1 MSSSFKRRGRKATSS
16 SSAAVSPPI
25 SSTQNI
31 STTSNAQPSPSQQQR
46 TVSSSNL
53 PGTKPWTN
61 NLTLTSF
68 GLREIDSFFFSSG
81 GEGGGIPLMS
91 LILLE
96 EDRLTDDLARSLCRY
111 WCAEGVSQ
119 RQMVLMVSM
128 LPSIDDDTSLKN
140 LDEDDT
146 HTTTTR
152 NYEGSTPQE
161 LQDFIHS
168 LPRNLHLDK
177 FRVKEAKKKKKQS
190 STTDDNTSSM
200 NENQMMSSNNREAI
214 SAIIEE
220 EEEEEDDD
228 GNSNTEESNK
238 DEGLVNAWQYRK
250 SVQDK
255 RSGMSGTSN
264 NNSGTNSSASDGVY
278 CHSFDLSKRMSD
290 QFTETGD
297 NPLDINTRIIDCSNA
312 LSSATVNNVNMEY
325 QQQGMALFCSLWRHL
340 QSTIST
346 HPNTVIRLFLHRLP
360 VGQGAVALPLL
371 MAKIRKENLPVV
383 VLATIRPWKWL
394 SSASSSPANNNK
406 LDTLASLRST
416 TDTTLSL
423 DSFSS
428 LRTPPPPEFSL
439 LQGILTVRKCAAFTV
454 THYTDTVTWKRPLA
468 ERFGMKRDGRKVTV
482 QLLHLPPEEYS
493 KGGSSTSGVRSGGGS
508 MNADDNKKKH
518 QHSAGGCSSL
528 AGGAS
533 LDF

>member
-16 SSAAVSPPI
+16 PPATAVSP

-31 STTSNAQPSPSQQQR
+31 STSDAQSPSPPQPQVR

-81 GEGGGIPLMS
+81 GEGGGMPLMS

-119 RQMVLMVSM
+119 RQMVLLASM
-128 LPSIDDDTSLKN
+128 IPSIDDDTSLQN
-140 LDEDDT
+140 LDEQDLHST
-146 HTTTTR
+146 PR

-177 FRVKEAKKKKKQS
+177 FRAKEAKKKKQS
-190 STTDDNTSSM
+190 STSDNTSDM
-200 NENQMMSSNNREAI
+200 NENQMMSSNNRESI

-220 EEEEEDDD
+220 EEEDEEEE
-228 GNSNTEESNK
+228 NSNTTDEGNK

-255 RSGMSGTSN
+255 RSGMTGTSN
-264 NNSGTNSSASDGVY
+264 KSSGTNSGVGDGVY

-290 QFTETGD
+290 QYTETED
-297 NPLDINTRIIDCSNA
+297 NPLDTNTRIIDCSKA
-312 LSSATVNNVNMEY
+312 LSSSTNGKNMEY
-325 QQQGMALFCSLWRHL
+325 QQQGVALFCSLWRHL

-371 MAKIRKENLPVV
+371 MSKIRKENLPVV

-394 SSASSSPANNNK
+394 SSAGTNNNK
-406 LDTLASLRST
+406 LDVLASLRST

-454 THYTDTVTWKRPLA
+454 SHYTDTVTWKRPLA
-468 ERFGMKRDGRKVTV
+468 ERFGVKRDGRKVTV

>member
-1 MSSSFKRRGRKATSS
+1 MSSSFKRRGRKAT
-16 SSAAVSPPI
+16 AAAASPS

-31 STTSNAQPSPSQQQR
+31 SSTSINAQPSPPQPPQR

-119 RQMVLMVSM
+119 RQMVLLASM
-128 LPSIDDDTSLKN
+128 LPSIDGDTSLQN
-140 LDEDDT
+140 LDEQDIDT
-146 HTTTTR
+146 TPR

-177 FRVKEAKKKKKQS
+177 FRAKEAKKKKQS
-190 STTDDNTSSM
+190 STSDNISDI
-200 NENQMMSSNNREAI
+200 NENQMMSSNNRESI

-220 EEEEEDDD
+220 EEEEDDEE
-228 GNSNTEESNK
+228 NSNTEESNK

-264 NNSGTNSSASDGVY
+264 NSSGTNSSSVGDGVY
-278 CHSFDLSKRMSD
+278 CYSYDLSKRMSD
-290 QFTETGD
+290 QYTETED
-297 NPLDINTRIIDCSNA
+297 NPLDTNTRIIDCSKV
-312 LSSATVNNVNMEY
+312 LSSPSTVINGNMEH
-325 QQQGMALFCSLWRHL
+325 QQQGMALFCLLWRHL

-371 MAKIRKENLPVV
+371 MAKIRKESLPVV
-383 VLATIRPWKWL
+383 VMATIRPWKWL
-394 SSASSSPANNNK
+394 SSAGANNK

-454 THYTDTVTWKRPLA
+454 SHYTDTVTWKRPLA
-468 ERFGMKRDGRKVTV
+468 ERFGVKRDGRKVTV

-508 MNADDNKKKH
+508 VNTDDNKKKH
-518 QHSAGGCSSL
+518 QHSGCSSL
-528 AGGAS
+528 AGGAP

>member
-16 SSAAVSPPI
+16 SPAAVSP

-31 STTSNAQPSPSQQQR
+31 SFTSINAQVSSHPQPPQR

-61 NLTLTSF
+61 GLTLTSF

-119 RQMVLMVSM
+119 RQMVLLASM
-128 LPSIDDDTSLKN
+128 LPSIGDTSLQN
-140 LDEDDT
+140 LDEQDT
-146 HTTTTR
+146 ATNSR

-161 LQDFIHS
+161 LQDFIYS

-177 FRVKEAKKKKKQS
+177 FRAKEAKKMKES
-190 STTDDNTSSM
+190 STTTDNTSI
-200 NENQMMSSNNREAI
+200 NDNQMMSSNNRESI

-220 EEEEEDDD
+220 EEEEDDED
-228 GNSNTEESNK
+228 NSNTDESNK

-255 RSGMSGTSN
+255 RSGMSGSSN
-264 NNSGTNSSASDGVY
+264 NSSGTNSSVGDGVY
-278 CHSFDLSKRMSD
+278 CHSYNLSKRMSD
-290 QFTETGD
+290 QFTEETED
-297 NPLDINTRIIDCSNA
+297 NPLNTNTSIVDCSNA
-312 LSSATVNNVNMEY
+312 LSSPSTATNGNMEY
-325 QQQGMALFCSLWRHL
+325 QQQGMALFCSLWRNL

-346 HPNTVIRLFLHRLP
+346 YPNTVIRLFLHRLP

-394 SSASSSPANNNK
+394 SSAGTNNNK

-439 LQGILTVRKCAAFTV
+439 LQGILTVRKCAAFTMS
-454 THYTDTVTWKRPLA
+454 HYTDTVTWKRPLA
-468 ERFGMKRDGRKVTV
+468 ERFGVKRDGRKVTV

-508 MNADDNKKKH
+508 VNTDDNKKK
-518 QHSAGGCSSL
+518 HSAGGCSSL

>member
-1 MSSSFKRRGRKATSS
+1 MSSSFKRRGRKAATSS
-16 SSAAVSPPI
+16 PAATVSPPPSSQNI
-25 SSTQNI
+25 SSTSDAQ
-31 STTSNAQPSPSQQQR
+31 SPSHPQPSQR
-46 TVSSSNL
+46 TVSSSNI

-68 GLREIDSFFFSSG
+68 GLREIDSFFLSSG

-119 RQMVLMVSM
+119 RQMVLLASM
-128 LPSIDDDTSLKN
+128 LPSINSDTSLQN
-140 LDEDDT
+140 LDEQDT
-146 HTTTTR
+146 YTTSR

-177 FRVKEAKKKKKQS
+177 FRAKEAKKKKQTS
-190 STTDDNTSSM
+190 NTTNNTSAM
-200 NENQMMSSNNREAI
+200 NENQMMISNNRESI

-220 EEEEEDDD
+220 EEEEEDED
-228 GNSNTEESNK
+228 EEEAEKSNK

-264 NNSGTNSSASDGVY
+264 NSSGTNSSVGDRVY
-278 CHSFDLSKRMSD
+278 CHSYDLSKRMPD
-290 QFTETGD
+290 QYTEAED
-297 NPLDINTRIIDCSNA
+297 NPLDTNTRIIDCSKA
-312 LSSATVNNVNMEY
+312 LSSSTNEY
-325 QQQGMALFCSLWRHL
+325 QQQGMALFVSLWRHL

-383 VLATIRPWKWL
+383 VLTTIRPWKWL
-394 SSASSSPANNNK
+394 SSASSVANNNK
-406 LDTLASLRST
+406 LDVLASLRST

-454 THYTDTVTWKRPLA
+454 SHYTDTVTWKRPLA
-468 ERFGMKRDGRKVTV
+468 ERFGVKRDGRKITV

-508 MNADDNKKKH
+508 VNTDDNKKKH
-518 QHSAGGCSSL
+518 STGGCSSL
-528 AGGAS
+528 AGGVS